1 MSRLTTKDT
10 KMPNIFNSKEAI
22 TISGRYFFNYPKQVS
37 VGDYGSVR
45 NQIIKFYQENSDIIS
60 IYEYGSVSAP
70 GVSDLDLI
78 FVLKDQILSNENEF
92 DLSNISSFAHD
103 LVADGTVIKM
113 PLNIFQKIQYF
124 DNLNFHKLSG
134 KDILFDKPTESD
146 DKFIKLA
153 SIVDWVPE
161 RILKLTRIL
170 NSEDINITNALCVLH
185 SFGYSLKYLDNI
197 LGASEESR
205 KVIEETARL
214 RGEWHQIDH
223 PEEDLVKC
231 LGKAI
236 DIGYKRLF
244 DYEDYLRCDTDYLLE
259 DFNCNFD
266 IDLELYKNHFIRFS
280 SSRIDCYESS
290 IKNIQCNNKYYVV
303 VSMYFYPHFAI
314 LASQRGKL
322 SECMLN
328 KIQPSAPIKSSIVN
342 KSYKDNLLRKINLAE
357 LNAQFLQKNNLK
369 TGLIRYGFHF

>member
-1 MSRLTTKDT
+1 MNRLTNIANIL
-10 KMPNIFNSKEAI
+10 PNILNSREVI
-22 TISGRYFFNYPKQVS
+22 TMSDRSFFNYPKHSS
-37 VGDYGSVR
+37 VGDYSNVR
-45 NQIIKFYQENSDIIS
+45 NEIIKFYQENSDIIS

-78 FVLKDQILSNENEF
+78 FVLKDKIYSNESEF

-113 PLNIFQKIQYF
+113 PLNIFKKIQYF
-124 DNLNFHKLSG
+124 DNLNFHRLSG
-134 KDILFDKPTESD
+134 KDIFFNKPTELD

-170 NSEDINITNALCVLH
+170 YSEDINITNALCVLH

-197 LGASEESR
+197 LGTTDES
-205 KVIEETARL
+205 KEVIVETSRL
-214 RGEWHQIDH
+214 RAEWHQIDS
-223 PEEDLVKC
+223 PEDDLVKC
-231 LGKAI
+231 LEKAI

-244 DYEDYLRCDTDYLLE
+244 DYEDYLSTSTDYLLE
-259 DFNCNFD
+259 VFNCDFD
-266 IDLELYKNHFIRFS
+266 IDLELYSNHFIRFT
-280 SSRIDCYESS
+280 SSRIEDSATYARNLSDG
-290 IKNIQCNNKYYVV
+290 NKFYVC
-303 VSMYFYPHFAI
+303 VSNYFYPHFAI
-314 LASQRGKL
+314 LASQRGQL
-322 SECMLN
+322 SECMLS
-328 KIQPSAPIKSSIVN
+328 KIQPSAPIKNSIVN
-342 KSYKDNLLRKINLAE
+342 KLYNDNLLRKINLAE